1 MSENKRSDA
10 DFKKVFLFS
19 FCRRCSN
26 AAAKQEVP
34 LHLNNLQSRLFLM
47 KFE

>member
-19 FCRRCSN
+19 FVGGVQMLHRSRR
-26 AAAKQEVP
+26 
-34 LHLNNLQSRLFLM
+34 SRCI
-47 KFE
+47 